1 MERFSATDNP
11 GDDAMSYA
19 ANLDSALTYLKV
31 GRIERAKESLLR
43 ALSAVP
49 AEDKVAS
56 NDAYLKILALLAKL
70 AFSDKSQN
78 NAAEYIKEGLQVK
91 ADHVDLLFLNALSL
105 LEEKKYDEMLAALG
119 IFLVTVAPDER
130 YSYEFANEK
139 TIGEVLGNLLPLA
152 YRRCVRR
159 GELKVLFTRLTAAA
173 GTARLAKALEV
184 FANIDQAK
192 EA

>member
-1 MERFSATDNP
+1 
-11 GDDAMSYA
+11 MSYA
-19 ANLDSALTYLKV
+19 ANLDSARTYLKV

-49 AEDKVAS
+49 AEEKVAS

-70 AFSDKSQN
+70 AFNDKSQN
-78 NAAEYIKEGLQVK
+78 NAAEYIEEGLQVK

-119 IFLVTVAPDER
+119 IFLVTAAPDEC
-130 YSYEFANEK
+130 YTYEFANEK

-152 YRRCVRR
+152 YRRCARR
-159 GELKVLFTRLTAAA
+159 DELKALFTRLAAA
-173 GTARLAKALEV
+173 TGTARLAKAIEV
-184 FANIDQAK
+184 LVNIDQAEK
-192 EA
+192 S